1 MVLSNRKREA
11 QTQMS
16 ADRQR
21 QITELCHAA
30 LERSASDR
38 AAFLH
43 EACAGDEALRQEVES
58 LLCYE
63 DAADR
68 FMERPAVE
76 EVARLVSSHPES
88 NVDLA
93 GRRLGVYQ
101 IEARIG
107 AGGMGEV
114 YRARDAK
121 LGRDV
126 AIKVLPRA
134 LTRNADRRARFER
147 EGRLLASLNHPH
159 IAQVYG
165 LEESEEIAALV
176 MELVPGHTLD
186 TIIQPRGISPA
197 HALAIARQI
206 CDALDAAHEKGIV
219 HRDLKPANIKVTP
232 DGVVKVLDFGLAKM
246 SAGEVVNAAHLPARR
261 SDGTNQG
268 VILGTATYMSPEQ
281 ARGQPVDKRT
291 DIWAFGCVLYEM
303 LTGRRA
309 FAGDSLTDTLAHVI
323 EHEPDWCAVP
333 ETTPDVVRRLLERCL
348 RKDVRRRLRDIADAR
363 IEIDDAIAAQTSPTD
378 HAPGVSDRRPRGR
391 SRRWAP
397 LGWIAAIV
405 LASAVGI
412 IWRLSVNDYFW
423 QNPLADA
430 RPVRLTDFEGEE
442 VDAAIS
448 PDGKFMV
455 FLSNRDGPL
464 DVFVSQIGSAAFT
477 NLTKG
482 DFRPA
487 SWGMVRETGFSG
499 DGAQVWFMRQL
510 AGSPTAI
517 SILMGPT
524 MGGSPKLFIDRGSDP
539 TWSPDG
545 QTVAYHTQ
553 EPGDP
558 ILIADRNA
566 SNPRKIFVGEEP
578 GVHCHFLTWSR
589 DGRFLYFVKGTPTT
603 DADIWRIPAR
613 GGTAEQIT
621 FHHAWVGFP
630 AWLDARTLIYSA
642 TADDG
647 SGRWL
652 YAIDVEHRIAHR
664 VSSGIA
670 EQYLSVAV
678 DQIQPHHLVATV
690 ANPTAGLWTVPM
702 THDIQPES
710 AITPIQAA
718 NTRALSPR
726 YASDYLAFLSSK
738 GGADGLWTL
747 DNNGSAVELWKGG
760 DGGVVAAPAISPDG
774 HRICFSYRKQGH
786 AELYVI
792 NANGT
797 GLRTLAT
804 SIEVQSAASWSPDG
818 KWVAVAANQGDG
830 TRVFK
835 IPLDGGPPV
844 RLRDTLSFNPVWSP
858 DDRFI
863 VYSEQHASGSFD
875 IKTMTPDGAPVVVP
889 AVASLGSRFPLAS
902 GTPYRFTPGG
912 KTLITLQ
919 GTAPHQDFFG
929 VDLETGEQRQL
940 TSFDLKSGAVIQNFD
955 ISPDGKRIVFDRL
968 RNHADI
974 VLLNLAR

>member
-1 MVLSNRKREA
+1 
-11 QTQMS
+11 MS

-21 QITELCHAA
+21 QVTELCHAA
-30 LERSASDR
+30 LERNPSSR
-38 AAFLH
+38 PAFLR

-58 LLCYE
+58 LLRYE

-68 FMERPAVE
+68 FLERPVVE
-76 EVARLVSSHPES
+76 EVARLVTHDPES
-88 NVDLA
+88 IGDFQ

-114 YRARDAK
+114 YRARDTK

-126 AIKVLPRA
+126 AIKVLPPEF
-134 LTRNADRRARFER
+134 TRSADRRARLER
-147 EGRLLASLNHPH
+147 EARLLASLNHRH

-165 LEESEEIAALV
+165 FEESDGIAGLV
-176 MELVPGHTLD
+176 MELVPGETLD
-186 TIIQPRGISPA
+186 TIIKADGVRPA

-206 CDALDAAHEKGIV
+206 CDGLEAAHEKGIV

-232 DGVVKVLDFGLAKM
+232 DGVVKVLDFGLAKAI
-246 SAGEVVNAAHLPARR
+246 AGEFVDAAHLPARP
-261 SDGTNQG
+261 SEGTKQG

-281 ARGQPVDKRT
+281 ARGQPVDTRT

-303 LTGRRA
+303 LSGSRA
-309 FAGDSLTDTLAHVI
+309 FPGDSLTDTLAHVI
-323 EHEPDWCAVP
+323 EREPDWRAVP
-333 ETTPDVVRRLLERCL
+333 ETTPDVVRRLVERCL
-348 RKDVRRRLRDIADAR
+348 RKDVRQRLRDIGDAR
-363 IEIDDAIAAQTSPTD
+363 IEIDDAIAALKTPRDRT
-378 HAPGVSDRRPRGR
+378 PGVFDRRQRGR

-397 LGWIAAIV
+397 ISGIAAIV
-405 LASAVGI
+405 LASAAGI
-412 IWRLSVNDYFW
+412 AWRLWVTDYFW

-442 VDAAIS
+442 LDAAIS
-448 PDGKFMV
+448 PDGKFTV

-464 DVFVSQIGSAAFT
+464 DVFVSQIGSGAFT
-477 NLTKG
+477 NLTNG
-482 DFRPA
+482 NFRPPTWA
-487 SWGMVRETGFSG
+487 VVRQTGFSG
-499 DGAQVWFMRQL
+499 DGEQVWFSQGLQSGGRDR
-510 AGSPTAI
+510 ST
-517 SILMGPT
+517 LMGPT
-524 MGGSPKLFIDRGSDP
+524 MGGTPRLFIDHGSNP

-545 QTVAYHTQ
+545 KALAYYAPD
-553 EPGDP
+553 PGDP
-558 ILIADRNA
+558 IFIADRNA
-566 SNPRKIFVGEEP
+566 GNPRQIFAAEP
-578 GVHCHFLTWSR
+578 GVHCHFLIWSR
-589 DGRFLYFVKGTPTT
+589 DGRSIYFVKGTPTT
-603 DADIWRIPAR
+603 DMDIWRIPA
-613 GGTAEQIT
+613 GGGSAERITA
-621 FHHAWVGFP
+621 HHAWVGYP
-630 AWLDARTLIYSA
+630 AWLDDRTLIYSA

-652 YAIDVEHRIAHR
+652 YAMDVEHRIPHR

-678 DQIQPHHLVATV
+678 DEVQPHHLVATV
-690 ANPTAGLWTVPM
+690 ANPTAGLWTVPIAN
-702 THDIQPES
+702 DVQPES
-710 AITPIQAA
+710 AVKPIQAA

-726 YASDYLAFLSSK
+726 YADDYLAFLSSK
-738 GGADGLWTL
+738 GGADGLWRL
-747 DNNGSAVELWKGG
+747 DNNGTAVELWKGG

-774 HRICFSYRKQGH
+774 HRICFSYRKQGR

-797 GLRTLAT
+797 GLTTLAK

-818 KWVAVAANQGDG
+818 KWVAVAANQGEG

-863 VYSEQHASGSFD
+863 VYSEQQAGGSFD
-875 IKTMTPDGAPVVVP
+875 VRTMAPDGAPVAVP
-889 AVASLGSRFPLAS
+889 AVASLRLPVAFAS
-902 GTPYRFTPGG
+902 PYRFMPGG
-912 KTLITLQ
+912 KTLVTLQ
-919 GTAPHQDFFG
+919 GTAPNQNFFLL
-929 VDLETGEQRQL
+929 DLATGEQRQL
-940 TSFDLKSGAVIQNFD
+940 TSFDPKSGSVVQNFD
-955 ISPDGKRIVFDRL
+955 ISPDGKQIVFDRL

-974 VLLNLAR
+974 VLMNLAR